1 MTLTRS
7 DTFSSD
13 SQPCI
18 GMLLETSKRMNND
31 NLLADLS
38 FRIHHTMLPV
48 ADLDRSIDFY
58 TRLLGMKVM
67 ARRTDELRKLNVG
80 HVGYGERE
88 TQPSIELHQ
97 RLGDDAS
104 VSGMAGK
111 GHIAIHV
118 NDLQKLCTVLENAGI
133 DFMQPPKRGTS
144 GNFTAWIR
152 DPDGH
157 ALELA
162 ERRPSPVVN

>member
-1 MTLTRS
+1 
-7 DTFSSD
+7 
-13 SQPCI
+13 
-18 GMLLETSKRMNND
+18 
-31 NLLADLS
+31 
-38 FRIHHTMLPV
+38 MLPV

-58 TRLLGMKVM
+58 TGLLGMKVM
-67 ARRTDELRKLNVG
+67 GRRTDEVRNLKVG

-97 RLGDDAS
+97 RFGDGANVS
-104 VSGMAGK
+104 VIAGN

-118 NDLQKLCTVLENAGI
+118 NDLLKLCALLEKAGI
-133 DFMQPPKRGTS
+133 EFMQPPKRGKS
-144 GNFTAWIR
+144 GKNYTAWIR

-162 ERRPSPVVN
+162 ERNPETAVN

>member
-1 MTLTRS
+1 MSDETL
-7 DTFSSD
+7 
-13 SQPCI
+13 
-18 GMLLETSKRMNND
+18 LK
-31 NLLADLS
+31 DLT

-48 ADLDRSIDFY
+48 ANLDRSIDFY

-67 ARRTDELRKLNVG
+67 ARRTDETRNLKVG

-88 TQPSIELHQ
+88 MQPSIELHE
-97 RLGDDAS
+97 RLGEGAG
-104 VSGMAGK
+104 VAVKSGN

-118 NDLQKLCTVLENAGI
+118 NDLYKLCAVLEKAGI
-133 DFMQPPKRGTS
+133 EFMQPPKRGQS
-144 GNFTAWIR
+144 GKNITAWIR

-162 ERRPSPVVN
+162 QPHSDPIVA